1 MTHIGQGGMVDDWW
15 QSAPGK
21 IEAPLILSWESGA
34 KNAWYITNEAEASQE
49 TTETGVSGVGV
60 GWVVLMGSDC
70 NDSCHTR

>member
-1 MTHIGQGGMVDDWW
+1 MVDDWW

-34 KNAWYITNEAEASQE
+34 KNATNEAEASQE
-49 TTETGVSGVGV
+49 TTETGVGV

-70 NDSCHTR
+70 NEACHTR